1 MVLVGQNLR
10 PYFKF
15 TLPTLEILGLE
26 RDIWDQ
32 ANSDSFDPNQVSFY
46 YSLYFINAV
55 PTTCR
60 TAETKVFLRFW
71 ETWKFMKNER
81 LRNRKC
87 TKLHFRKLCLFFS
100 FIFLIINLATILV
113 NRAIWSWSI
122 FRKVC
127 YNIFILGHKL

>member
-46 YSLYFINAV
+46 YSLYFLNCCA
-55 PTTCR
+55 C
-60 TAETKVFLRFW
+60 
-71 ETWKFMKNER
+71 
-81 LRNRKC
+81 
-87 TKLHFRKLCLFFS
+87 
-100 FIFLIINLATILV
+100 
-113 NRAIWSWSI
+113 
-122 FRKVC
+122 
-127 YNIFILGHKL
+127 